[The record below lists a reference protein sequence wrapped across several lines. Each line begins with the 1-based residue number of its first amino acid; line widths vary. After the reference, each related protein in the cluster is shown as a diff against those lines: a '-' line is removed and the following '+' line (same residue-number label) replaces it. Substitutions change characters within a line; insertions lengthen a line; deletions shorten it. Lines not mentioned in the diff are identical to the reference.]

1 MDHKAALLALLLVS
15 SALAGCTGAP
25 DAGGNDEIDSD
36 ALQDLFDEH
45 FQDFINNTTVT
56 VNNHYH
62 NNTTVVNNDYD
73 TNNDYN
79 NTTNVD
85 GGEINNYN
93 QYNGSG
99 AGSASIMQM
108 FTVNWNHADDI
119 QIIDYG
125 SRIVTLNDTLQ
136 QTSGEPNLLYALV
149 YNGNLIEFRDV
160 NCEQFY
166 SFAWIDDNNW
176 EDYLVDN
183 YGWDGNEIYTASHQL
198 ENFWQN
204 NAYYS
209 SSSNP
214 VNANGENV
222 KQQCAFEDYGDSHY
236 PTVFQIQLSVGQTL
250 KFMSLP
256 NLDDITL
263 ECDDGYSGS
272 SSNGSVG
279 SYLGGQ
285 ANCTVS
291 GIAQVTSY
299 HHYDWGGVG
308 TNSGGNNNS
317 SNTGGD
323 HSNIPSWWSWSGWY
337 FYESHSTYND
347 ELETDSSTPLEFA
360 VYFTTYFVEVY
371 DLDSE

>member
-1 MDHKAALLALLLVS
+1 MDYKATLMALVLVS
-15 SALAGCTGAP
+15 SALAGCTGDP
-25 DAGGNDEIDSD
+25 DGGGGDEIDSD

-45 FQDFINNTTVT
+45 FQDFLNNTTIT

-62 NNTTVVNNDYD
+62 NNTTVVNNDYN

-166 SFAWIDDNNW
+166 SYGWVDDNDW
-176 EDYLVDN
+176 RDYLEDN
-183 YGWDGNEIYTASHQL
+183 YGWNSQEIDTAANQL

-204 NAYYS
+204 NAYWG

-214 VNANGENV
+214 VNANGESV
-222 KQQCAFEDYGDSHY
+222 SQQCLFNTENTYHY
-236 PTVFQIQLSVGQTL
+236 PTVFQIQLSVGQAL
-250 KFMSLP
+250 DFMSLP

-263 ECDDGYSGS
+263 ECDDGFSGS

-279 SYLGGQ
+279 NYLGGQ

-291 GIAQVTSY
+291 GIAKVESY
-299 HHYDWGGVG
+299 HDYDVWGSL
-308 TNSGGNNNS
+308 NSGGNNNS
-317 SNTGGD
+317 SSAGSD
-323 HSNIPSWWSWSGWY
+323 LSNIPDWWFYDYWY
-337 FYESHSTYND
+337 FFENSNEYYANGAETY
-347 ELETDSSTPLEFA
+347 SYTPLEFA
-360 VYFTTYFVEVY
+360 VYYTTYFVEV
-371 DLDSE
+371 S

>member
-1 MDHKAALLALLLVS
+1 MKTKAALLTLVLVS
-15 SALAGCTGAP
+15 SALAGCTGDP

-73 TNNDYN
+73 TNNEYN

-93 QYNGSG
+93 QFNGSG
-99 AGSASIMQM
+99 AGAASIMQM

-166 SFAWIDDNNW
+166 SFAHPDRSWW
-176 EDYLVDN
+176 EDYLEDN
-183 YGWDGNEIYTASHQL
+183 YGYESGLYTAANQL
-198 ENFWQN
+198 ENFWRN

-209 SSSNP
+209 SSNNG
-214 VNANGENV
+214 VNANGESV
-222 KQQCAFEDYGDSHY
+222 RQQCLFDWGPTYHFS
-236 PTVFQIQLSVGQTL
+236 TVFEIQLSVGQAL
-250 KFMSLP
+250 DFMSLP
-256 NLDDITL
+256 NLHNITL
-263 ECDDGYSGS
+263 VCDDGYSGS
-272 SSNGSVG
+272 VG
-279 SYLGGQ
+279 LYLGGQ

-291 GIAQVTSY
+291 GIAQVESY
-299 HHYDWGGVG
+299 HDYVGGSL
-308 TNSGGNNNS
+308 NSGGNNNS
-317 SNTGGD
+317 SSAGSD
-323 HSNIPSWWSWSGWY
+323 LSNIPDWWFYDYWY
-337 FYESHSTYND
+337 FFENSREYDGAETY
-347 ELETDSSTPLEFA
+347 SYTPLEFA

-371 DLDSE
+371 DPDSE

>member
-15 SALAGCTGAP
+15 SSLAGCTGDP
-25 DAGGNDEIDSD
+25 DEGGGDEFDSE
-36 ALQDLFDEH
+36 ALQDLIDENL
-45 FQDFINNTTVT
+45 QDFMNNTSIT

-62 NNTTVVNNDYD
+62 NNTTVVNNDYN

-99 AGSASIMQM
+99 AGSGSIMQM

-166 SFAWIDDNNW
+166 SYAWVTDNNW
-176 EDYLVDN
+176 EDYLENN
-183 YGWDGNEIYTASHQL
+183 YGYDSGLYTAANGLRQ
-198 ENFWQN
+198 FWRN
-204 NAYYS
+204 HAYYS
-209 SSSNP
+209 NSNSAG
-214 VNANGENV
+214 NADGENV
-222 KQQCAFEDYGDSHY
+222 QQQCAFEDYGDYHY

-250 KFMSLP
+250 LFMSLP

-279 SYLGGQ
+279 QYLGGQ

-308 TNSGGNNNS
+308 TIPGGNNNS

-323 HSNIPSWWSWSGWY
+323 LSNIPSWWSWSGWY
-337 FYESHSTYND
+337 FYENSHYSS
-347 ELETDSSTPLEFA
+347 ELETDSYTPLEFA

>member
-1 MDHKAALLALLLVS
+1 MDYKATLMVLVLVS
-15 SALAGCTGAP
+15 STLAGCTSDP
-25 DAGGNDEIDSD
+25 DGGGMDELDSD

-73 TNNDYN
+73 TNNEYN

-108 FTVNWNHADDI
+108 FTVNWEHTDDI

-166 SFAWIDDNNW
+166 SYAWLDDNEW
-176 EDYLVDN
+176 YDYLEDN
-183 YGWDGNEIYTASHQL
+183 YGWNSQEIGSAGHQL
-198 ENFWQN
+198 E
-204 NAYYS
+204 
-209 SSSNP
+209 
-214 VNANGENV
+214 
-222 KQQCAFEDYGDSHY
+222 
-236 PTVFQIQLSVGQTL
+236 LSL
-250 KFMSLP
+250 
-256 NLDDITL
+256 IH
-263 ECDDGYSGS
+263 
-272 SSNGSVG
+272 
-279 SYLGGQ
+279 
-285 ANCTVS
+285 
-291 GIAQVTSY
+291 I
-299 HHYDWGGVG
+299 
-308 TNSGGNNNS
+308 
-317 SNTGGD
+317 
-323 HSNIPSWWSWSGWY
+323 
-337 FYESHSTYND
+337 
-347 ELETDSSTPLEFA
+347 
-360 VYFTTYFVEVY
+360 
-371 DLDSE
+371 

>member
-1 MDHKAALLALLLVS
+1 
-15 SALAGCTGAP
+15 
-25 DAGGNDEIDSD
+25 
-36 ALQDLFDEH
+36 
-45 FQDFINNTTVT
+45 
-56 VNNHYH
+56 
-62 NNTTVVNNDYD
+62 VVNNDYG

-125 SRIVTLNDTLQ
+125 SRIVTLDDTLQ

-166 SFAWIDDNNW
+166 SYAWVDDNDW
-176 EDYLVDN
+176 SDYLENN
-183 YGWDGNEIYTASHQL
+183 YGWDNALGTAANQL

-204 NAYYS
+204 NAYHS

-214 VNANGENV
+214 VNANGESV
-222 KQQCAFEDYGDSHY
+222 QQQCFFGSGNTEHY
-236 PTVFQIQLSVGQTL
+236 PTVFEIQLSVGQAL
-250 KFMSLP
+250 NFMSLP
-256 NLDDITL
+256 PNLHDITL

-279 SYLGGQ
+279 NYLGGQ

-291 GIAQVTSY
+291 GIARVNSY

-308 TNSGGNNNS
+308 TISGGNNNSSGGNNNSSGGNNNS
-317 SNTGGD
+317 SNTEHD
-323 HSNIPSWWSWSGWY
+323 LSNIPDWWSWSGWY
-337 FYESHSTYND
+337 FYETGSNSND
-347 ELETDSSTPLEFA
+347 EETWSGTPLEFA

-371 DLDSE
+371 DPDSE

>member
-1 MDHKAALLALLLVS
+1 MDYKATLMALVLVS
-15 SALAGCTGAP
+15 SALSGCTGDP
-25 DAGGNDEIDSD
+25 DGGGNDEIDSD

-45 FQDFINNTTVT
+45 FQDFLNNTTIT

-62 NNTTVVNNDYD
+62 NNTTVVNNDYN
-73 TNNDYN
+73 TNHDYN

-125 SRIVTLNDTLQ
+125 SKIVTLNDTLQ

-166 SFAWIDDNNW
+166 SFAQPDRNRW
-176 EDYLVDN
+176 EDYLEDN
-183 YGWDGNEIYTASHQL
+183 YGYESGLDYAANQL
-198 ENFWQN
+198 ENFWRN
-204 NAYYS
+204 NAFYS
-209 SSSNP
+209 SSNNG

-222 KQQCAFEDYGDSHY
+222 RQQCLFDYGPTSHFS
-236 PTVFQIQLSVGQTL
+236 TVFEIQLSVGQAL
-250 KFMSLP
+250 DFMSLP
-256 NLDDITL
+256 NLHDITL

-272 SSNGSVG
+272 VG
-279 SYLGGQ
+279 NYLGGQ

-291 GIAQVTSY
+291 GIAKVESY
-299 HHYDWGGVG
+299 HDYDVWGSL
-308 TNSGGNNNS
+308 NSGGNNNS
-317 SNTGGD
+317 SSAGSD
-323 HSNIPSWWSWSGWY
+323 LSNIPDWWFYDYWY
-337 FYESHSTYND
+337 FFENSNEYYADGAETY
-347 ELETDSSTPLEFA
+347 SYTPLEFA

-371 DLDSE
+371 DE

>member
-1 MDHKAALLALLLVS
+1 MRTTAILIALTMLTTG
-15 SALAGCTGAP
+15 LAGCTGDP
-25 DAGGNDEIDSD
+25 DGGGNDEIDSD

-45 FQDFINNTTVT
+45 FEDFINNTTIT

-62 NNTTVVNNDYD
+62 NNTTVVNNDYN
-73 TNNDYN
+73 TNHDYN

-99 AGSASIMQM
+99 AGSGSIMQM

-125 SRIVTLNDTLQ
+125 SKIVTLNDTLQ

-166 SFAWIDDNNW
+166 SFANPDDNRW
-176 EDYLVDN
+176 RDYLEDN
-183 YGWDGNEIYTASHQL
+183 YGYESGSHSAAQQL
-198 ENFWQN
+198 ENFWRN

-209 SSSNP
+209 SSNNP
-214 VNANGENV
+214 VDANGENV
-222 KQQCAFEDYGDSHY
+222 RQQCLFGNAQTSHFS
-236 PTVFQIQLSVGQTL
+236 TVFEIQLSVGQAL
-250 KFMSLP
+250 DFMSLP
-256 NLDDITL
+256 NLHDITL

-272 SSNGSVG
+272 SRNGSVG
-279 SYLGGQ
+279 NYLGGQ

-291 GIAQVTSY
+291 GIAEVESY
-299 HHYDWGGVG
+299 HDYSWGSAGA
-308 TNSGGNNNS
+308 NSGGNNNS
-317 SNTGGD
+317 SSAGSD
-323 HSNIPSWWSWSGWY
+323 LSNIPDWWFYDYWY
-337 FYESHSTYND
+337 FFENSREHDGAETY
-347 ELETDSSTPLEFA
+347 SYTPLEFA
-360 VYFTTYFVEVY
+360 VYFTTYSVEVY
-371 DLDSE
+371 DE

>member
-1 MDHKAALLALLLVS
+1 MDYKVTLMVLVLVS
-15 SALAGCTGAP
+15 STLAGCTGDP
-25 DAGGNDEIDSD
+25 DGGGNDEIDSD

-45 FQDFINNTTVT
+45 FEDFINNTTIT

-62 NNTTVVNNDYD
+62 NNTTVVNNDYN
-73 TNNDYN
+73 TNHDYN

-99 AGSASIMQM
+99 AGSDSIMQM

-125 SRIVTLNDTLQ
+125 SKIVTLNDTLQ

-166 SFAWIDDNNW
+166 SYAWVDDNDW
-176 EDYLVDN
+176 EDYLENN
-183 YGWDGNEIYTASHQL
+183 YGYESGLNTAANQL
-198 ENFWQN
+198 ENFWVN
-204 NAYYS
+204 NAHYS
-209 SSSNP
+209 SSSLP
-214 VNANGENV
+214 VNADGERV
-222 KQQCAFEDYGDSHY
+222 SQQCSFNTYSTYHY
-236 PTVFQIQLSVGQTL
+236 PTVFQIQLSVGQAL
-250 KFMSLP
+250 DFMSLP

-263 ECDDGYSGS
+263 ECDDGFSGS

-279 SYLGGQ
+279 NYLGGQ

-291 GIAQVTSY
+291 GIARVTSY

-308 TNSGGNNNS
+308 TISGGNNNS
-317 SNTGGD
+317 SNTSGD
-323 HSNIPSWWSWSGWY
+323 LSNIPNWWSWSGWY
-337 FYESHSTYND
+337 FYESHYEHND

-371 DLDSE
+371 EHDLE